1 MKTITS
7 TGAVS
12 LSRRA
17 HRPSAPRLDGADTAL
32 RYGKPGAEAIAKVTD
47 ALDEPLE
54 AVREGGTGA
63 GPSLD
68 NQEASSPP
76 ELSGDSCAG
85 IARRKGRASGRPGL
99 RGLGA
104 LK

>member
-7 TGAVS
+7 TRAVS

-63 GPSLD
+63 GPFLD
-68 NQEASSPP
+68 NQEASS
-76 ELSGDSCAG
+76 LSRIIGRFLCWNRQEKG
-85 IARRKGRASGRPGL
+85 PRKRASGSARA
-99 RGLGA
+99 RRIE
-104 LK
+104 